1 MIKEL
6 DTVVLKRDLSGHGLK
21 RGDVGAVVHR
31 YSTGE
36 TLEVEFVTGE
46 GETAAILT
54 LATEEV
60 RLMRSKEVLHARD
73 LGSVKSFE
81 G

>member
-6 DTVVLKRDLSGHGLK
+6 DTVVLRKDLGEHGLE

-36 TLEVEFVTGE
+36 ALEVEFVTGE
-46 GETAAILT
+46 GETVAVLT
-54 LATEEV
+54 LDAEDV
-60 RLMRSKEVLHARD
+60 RPMRSKEVLHARD
-73 LGSVKSFE
+73 LRPV
-81 G
+81 